1 MNKTAKKL
9 LKIGNRAIKK
19 AQENN
24 RKKGIPNVYSIN
36 GKIIFQ
42 LPNGDITTQYNFS
55 QKSFVIHKI
64 KCVRMI
70 RKP

>member
-1 MNKTAKKL
+1 MTKMTEKL

-36 GKIIFQ
+36 GKIVFQ
-42 LPNGDITTQYNFS
+42 LPNGDITTQYNS
-55 QKSFVIHKI
+55 S
-64 KCVRMI
+64 
-70 RKP
+70 

>member
-1 MNKTAKKL
+1 MSKMTEKL

-36 GKIIFQ
+36 GKIVFQ

-55 QKSFVIHKI
+55 
-64 KCVRMI
+64 
-70 RKP
+70 

>member
-1 MNKTAKKL
+1 MTKMTEKL

-24 RKKGIPNVYSIN
+24 RKKGISNVYSIN
-36 GKIIFQ
+36 GKIVFQ

-55 QKSFVIHKI
+55 
-64 KCVRMI
+64 
-70 RKP
+70 

>member
-1 MNKTAKKL
+1 MTKMREKL

-36 GKIIFQ
+36 GKIVFQ

-55 QKSFVIHKI
+55 
-64 KCVRMI
+64 
-70 RKP
+70 

>member
-1 MNKTAKKL
+1 MTEKL

-36 GKIIFQ
+36 GKIVFQ

-55 QKSFVIHKI
+55 
-64 KCVRMI
+64 
-70 RKP
+70 

>member
-1 MNKTAKKL
+1 MTKMTENL

-36 GKIIFQ
+36 GKIVFQ

-55 QKSFVIHKI
+55 
-64 KCVRMI
+64 
-70 RKP
+70 

>member
-1 MNKTAKKL
+1 MTKMTEKL

-36 GKIIFQ
+36 EKIVFQ

-55 QKSFVIHKI
+55 
-64 KCVRMI
+64 
-70 RKP
+70 

>member
-1 MNKTAKKL
+1 MTENL

-36 GKIIFQ
+36 GKIVFQ

-55 QKSFVIHKI
+55 QNSFVVH
-64 KCVRMI
+64 
-70 RKP
+70 

>member
-1 MNKTAKKL
+1 MTKMAEKL

-36 GKIIFQ
+36 GKIVFQ

-55 QKSFVIHKI
+55 
-64 KCVRMI
+64 
-70 RKP
+70 

>member
-1 MNKTAKKL
+1 MNKMAKKL

-36 GKIIFQ
+36 GKIVFQ

-55 QKSFVIHKI
+55 
-64 KCVRMI
+64 
-70 RKP
+70 

>member
-1 MNKTAKKL
+1 MTKMTEKL
-9 LKIGNRAIKK
+9 LKIGDRAIKK

-36 GKIIFQ
+36 GKIVFQ

-55 QKSFVIHKI
+55 
-64 KCVRMI
+64 
-70 RKP
+70 

>member
-1 MNKTAKKL
+1 MTKMTEKL

-36 GKIIFQ
+36 GKIVFQ
-42 LPNGDITTQYNFS
+42 
-55 QKSFVIHKI
+55 
-64 KCVRMI
+64 
-70 RKP
+70 

>member
-1 MNKTAKKL
+1 MTKMTKKL

-36 GKIIFQ
+36 GKIVFQ

-55 QKSFVIHKI
+55 
-64 KCVRMI
+64 
-70 RKP
+70 